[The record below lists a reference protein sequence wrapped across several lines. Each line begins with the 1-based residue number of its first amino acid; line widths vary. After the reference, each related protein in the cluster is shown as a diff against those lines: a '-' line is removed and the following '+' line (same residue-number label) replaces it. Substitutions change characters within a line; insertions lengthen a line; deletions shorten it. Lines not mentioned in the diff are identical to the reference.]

1 MQERILISLDA
12 FWQELTPEKAFLVR
26 VYGEHLRSI
35 KVSAGRFQSEREI

>member
-12 FWQELTPEKAFLVR
+12 FWQDLTPEKAFLAR

-35 KVSAGRFQSEREI
+35 KVSASRYQGEREI